1 MAWNRRLLAASLAA
15 GAVACAA
22 PGSAPTAGGGKVGS
36 AVRDALGASQRV
48 RVIVSLREP
57 ETPVKALSAR
67 SEEIATTRHS
77 VLSELLASDFRLT
90 RQWENVPA
98 VAGDVSSDGLARLEA
113 HPYVRRV
120 DLDPVET
127 ALLSESVHL
136 IHGDE
141 AVSRGFAGDN
151 IVVAVLDTGADTR
164 HPDIGESVVT
174 EACFCTGCC
183 PNGSATQSGDGA
195 SRDGHG
201 HGTHVAGI
209 IAAPGIAQPAGVAPG
224 SFIASV
230 KVLSDSGS
238 GQGSDIISGLN
249 WVLGKPEIRVV
260 NMSLGGGRYSSV
272 CDNADAGSQAYA
284 SAITALRG
292 AGVLVVAAAGNDGFT
307 DAVTRP
313 ACVNAAL
320 AVGAVYDD
328 NVGGMSYSSC
338 SDPSTSADRVTC
350 FSNSSPLVEL
360 LAPGSLITS
369 AGLGGGTQTM
379 AGTSQAAPHVAGAA
393 AVLLSANSG
402 LSPDRI
408 TDILVRTGRPVTDR
422 RNSLSIP
429 RIDLAAAVSAAR

>member
-1 MAWNRRLLAASLAA
+1 MAWHRRLFAASLAA
-15 GAVACAA
+15 AAAACAVPDGAA
-22 PGSAPTAGGGKVGS
+22 PAAGGKVG
-36 AVRDALGASQRV
+36 APVRDALATSPRV

-57 ETPVKALSAR
+57 ETTVKALSAR
-67 SEEIATTRHS
+67 SEEIATTRHN

-90 RQWENVPA
+90 HQWEHVAA
-98 VAGDVSSDGLARLEA
+98 VAGDVSAEGLERLESNP
-113 HPYVRRV
+113 HVRRV
-120 DLDPVET
+120 DLDPVEKV
-127 ALLSESVHL
+127 LLSESVGL
-136 IHGDE
+136 IHGSE
-141 AVSRGFAGDN
+141 AVARGFAGDN
-151 IVVAVLDTGADTR
+151 IVVAVLDTGSDIR
-164 HPDIGESVVT
+164 HPDIGESVVAET
-174 EACFCTGCC
+174 CFCTGCC
-183 PNGSATQSGDGA
+183 PNGSSTQSGEGA

-209 IAAPGIAQPAGVAPG
+209 IAAPGIAQPVGVAPG

-238 GQGSDIISGLN
+238 GLGSDIISGLN
-249 WVLGKPEIRVV
+249 WVLGKGEIRVV
-260 NMSLGGGRYSSV
+260 NMSLGGGRYSTV
-272 CDNADAGSQAYA
+272 CDSTDAGSQAYA
-284 SAITALRG
+284 SAISALRG

-328 NVGGMSYSSC
+328 NVGGMTYSSC

-350 FSNSSPLVEL
+350 FSNSSTLVEL

-369 AGLGGGTQTM
+369 AGVGGGTATM

-402 LSPDRI
+402 LSPDRM

-422 RNSLSIP
+422 RNGLTLP
-429 RIDLAAAVSAAR
+429 RIDLEAAVAAAR